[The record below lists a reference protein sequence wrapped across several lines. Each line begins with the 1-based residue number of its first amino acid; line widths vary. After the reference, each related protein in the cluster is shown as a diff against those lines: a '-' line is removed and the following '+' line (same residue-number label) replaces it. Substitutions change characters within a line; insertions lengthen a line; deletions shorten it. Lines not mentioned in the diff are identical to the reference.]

1 MHRRRM
7 DDHKEAYLFWKEV
20 GFFRASCLHVDA
32 HLDISNFKA
41 PTSSC
46 PLYPELSCANF
57 LLSAILEGIV
67 SEAVWI
73 IPPYLAGSEGMLE
86 WFREEI
92 CRWMKIDQQ
101 DYFSFQ
107 QLGERTVV
115 GDLAGARLMVT
126 TAEELTRHWQP
137 PTDRPV
143 LLDIDIDYFLGP
155 ELGLAGDR
163 SVVWQTPWELL
174 EQLGPL
180 DYAASTVADSVA
192 GGYTPVELR
201 CLGYLTELCL
211 DGHSDL
217 AKRSW
222 EAILDLKLQV
232 PEEEEFRRAVPSHC
246 PSVSYQSSGWL
257 KAARYGQELLLNNVS
272 RDDQRWSK
280 LSEFHP
286 DFVHDPF
293 DQAAVYFSRK
303 LVDSVEPCLLAAS
316 KNADSEFYYLSAFIC
331 ARQGKFREAL
341 QHLDVLASGSAGSDS
356 RGASHFLALS
366 GRFSLELLD
375 YNSARQFFLK
385 AISLDRTDEEFWR
398 GLAECWVGLGDLRE
412 ATKCLRK
419 ALTLGPKLLQAGETR
434 LRLIELYRELGQT
447 LLFQAET
454 DRLQTAHPHLQE
466 RVK

>member
-1 MHRRRM
+1 MQRRRM

-46 PLYPELSCANF
+46 PLNPELSCANF
-57 LLSAILEGIV
+57 LLSAILEGVV
-67 SEAVWI
+67 SEVVWI
-73 IPPYLAGSEGMLE
+73 IPPYLIGTEGMLD

-101 DYFSFQ
+101 DYLSFQ

-126 TAEELTRHWQP
+126 TAQELAQHWQP
-137 PTDRPV
+137 PSDRPV

-155 ELGLAGDR
+155 ELGLAADR

-180 DYAASTVADSVA
+180 EYAAATVADSVG

-211 DGHSDL
+211 DGHFDL

-222 EAILDLKLQV
+222 EAILDLKLQ
-232 PEEEEFRRAVPSHC
+232 PPCSAEFGRAANGSK
-246 PSVSYQSSGWL
+246 VSYDSSSWL
-257 KAARYGQELLLNNVS
+257 EAARFGQELVLNGVS
-272 RDDQRWSK
+272 RDHHRWSK

-303 LVDSVEPCLLAAS
+303 QVDLVEPCLLAAS
-316 KNADSEFYYLSAFIC
+316 ERADLEFHYLSAFIR

-341 QHLDVLASGSAGSDS
+341 QHLDLLVSGSPASNS
-356 RGASHFLALS
+356 RSASHFLALS
-366 GRFSLELLD
+366 GRFSLELRD
-375 YNSARQFFLK
+375 YKSAQQFFLK
-385 AISLDRTDEEFWR
+385 AIALEPTDEECWR
-398 GLAECWVGLGDLRE
+398 GLAECWVGLGDLRQ

-419 ALTLGPKLLQAGETR
+419 ALTLEPRLLQAGETR

-447 LLFQAET
+447 LLFQAES
-454 DRLQTAHPHLQE
+454 DRLRAAHPHLQD
-466 RVK
+466 RLK